1 MRELNL
7 QEEKLLEELI
17 SRSNIKIPS
26 NWKNDL
32 LVSPLHDGK
41 MGSLTLFP
49 HNTLNKERHFGVQVS
64 ECQFKDI
71 DGVPVI
77 ASLYLDKDNELFEL
91 DIWKVDFSKL
101 EMIPSHFEDVEYSNQ
116 IPKIKREVGG
126 FDKRHSLLMNF
137 YSQLLI

>member
-49 HNTLNKERHFGVQVS
+49 HNTLNKERHFGV
-64 ECQFKDI
+64 
-71 DGVPVI
+71 PVI

-116 IPKIKREVGG
+116 IPKK
-126 FDKRHSLLMNF
+126 
-137 YSQLLI
+137 

>member
-41 MGSLTLFP
+41 MGEF
-49 HNTLNKERHFGVQVS
+49 NT
-64 ECQFKDI
+64 
-71 DGVPVI
+71 VPTQYAQQRTPFWG
-77 ASLYLDKDNELFEL
+77 AS
-91 DIWKVDFSKL
+91 
-101 EMIPSHFEDVEYSNQ
+101 
-116 IPKIKREVGG
+116 
-126 FDKRHSLLMNF
+126 
-137 YSQLLI
+137 

>member
-1 MRELNL
+1 ML
-7 QEEKLLEELI
+7 
-17 SRSNIKIPS
+17 
-26 NWKNDL
+26 
-32 LVSPLHDGK
+32 
-41 MGSLTLFP
+41 
-49 HNTLNKERHFGVQVS
+49 VQVS

-116 IPKIKREVGG
+116 IPKK
-126 FDKRHSLLMNF
+126 
-137 YSQLLI
+137 

>member
-41 MGSLTLFP
+41 MGS
-49 HNTLNKERHFGVQVS
+49 
-64 ECQFKDI
+64 
-71 DGVPVI
+71 
-77 ASLYLDKDNELFEL
+77 
-91 DIWKVDFSKL
+91 
-101 EMIPSHFEDVEYSNQ
+101 
-116 IPKIKREVGG
+116 
-126 FDKRHSLLMNF
+126 
-137 YSQLLI
+137 

>member
-77 ASLYLDKDNELFEL
+77 ASLYLDKDDKLFEMNL
-91 DIWKVDFSKL
+91 WKVDSSKL
-101 EMIPSHFEDVEYSNQ
+101 IKIPSHFENVSFENSN
-116 IPKIKREVGG
+116 I
-126 FDKRHSLLMNF
+126 LN
-137 YSQLLI
+137 

>member
-7 QEEKLLEELI
+7 QKEKLLEELI

-77 ASLYLDKDNELFEL
+77 ASL
-91 DIWKVDFSKL
+91 
-101 EMIPSHFEDVEYSNQ
+101 
-116 IPKIKREVGG
+116 
-126 FDKRHSLLMNF
+126 
-137 YSQLLI
+137 

>member
-64 ECQFKDI
+64 ECQFKGYYWHSI
-71 DGVPVI
+71 NI
-77 ASLYLDKDNELFEL
+77 F
-91 DIWKVDFSKL
+91 KL
-101 EMIPSHFEDVEYSNQ
+101 AFANL
-116 IPKIKREVGG
+116 KI
-126 FDKRHSLLMNF
+126 LMEC
-137 YSQLLI
+137 Q

>member
-77 ASLYLDKDNELFEL
+77 ASLYLDKD
-91 DIWKVDFSKL
+91 FSKL

-116 IPKIKREVGG
+116 IPKK
-126 FDKRHSLLMNF
+126 
-137 YSQLLI
+137 

>member
-7 QEEKLLEELI
+7 QEKKLLEELI

-116 IPKIKREVGG
+116 IPKK
-126 FDKRHSLLMNF
+126 
-137 YSQLLI
+137 

>member
-41 MGSLTLFP
+41 MGSL
-49 HNTLNKERHFGVQVS
+49 
-64 ECQFKDI
+64 C
-71 DGVPVI
+71 
-77 ASLYLDKDNELFEL
+77 
-91 DIWKVDFSKL
+91 
-101 EMIPSHFEDVEYSNQ
+101 
-116 IPKIKREVGG
+116 GG
-126 FDKRHSLLMNF
+126 SCFAAICWFLA
-137 YSQLLI
+137 

>member
-41 MGSLTLFP
+41 MAFFV
-49 HNTLNKERHFGVQVS
+49 ERIVWEQ
-64 ECQFKDI
+64 C
-71 DGVPVI
+71 
-77 ASLYLDKDNELFEL
+77 
-91 DIWKVDFSKL
+91 
-101 EMIPSHFEDVEYSNQ
+101 
-116 IPKIKREVGG
+116 
-126 FDKRHSLLMNF
+126 
-137 YSQLLI
+137 

>member
-101 EMIPSHFEDVEYSNQ
+101 EMILAIILSASSAVE
-116 IPKIKREVGG
+116 K
-126 FDKRHSLLMNF
+126 
-137 YSQLLI
+137 LILVNWR

>member
-1 MRELNL
+1 M
-7 QEEKLLEELI
+7 
-17 SRSNIKIPS
+17 
-26 NWKNDL
+26 
-32 LVSPLHDGK
+32 
-41 MGSLTLFP
+41 
-49 HNTLNKERHFGVQVS
+49 QVS

-116 IPKIKREVGG
+116 IPKK
-126 FDKRHSLLMNF
+126 
-137 YSQLLI
+137 

>member
-101 EMIPSHFEDVEYSNQ
+101 EMI
-116 IPKIKREVGG
+116 
-126 FDKRHSLLMNF
+126 
-137 YSQLLI
+137 LLILRMLNIQTKYRKNKARSRRFR

>member
-1 MRELNL
+1 MTLFRQKN
-7 QEEKLLEELI
+7 I
-17 SRSNIKIPS
+17 SLYSKSRYNIKQIRNIKPYERIKPARRKTFGRVDFAFKYKDS
-26 NWKNDL
+26 FL

-116 IPKIKREVGG
+116 IPKK
-126 FDKRHSLLMNF
+126 
-137 YSQLLI
+137 